1 MVDREP
7 NKRDSTSRVE
17 SSVGNWGTSGSG
29 SAGQQRGGTGGEVKQ
44 QAGEVAGQV
53 KEQAMQLKDQVA
65 ETATSKL
72 EDQKSQATSSLGNVS
87 DAFRQTGDQLRSN
100 DQEAIAQYV
109 DRAAE
114 QIDHFSGY
122 LRSRDM
128 RQIVG
133 DVEAFARREPAL
145 FLGGA
150 FVLGLLGARFLKS
163 SSQAIET
170 QGTDW
175 QSRQSY
181 GTQAALSSYTSYA
194 SMPHTQR
201 IPVRYDAPA
210 TSAPTGAGTSYPT
223 PTAGGGMSGLGTG
236 GSVTPA
242 RPSGSTPPPI
252 GGTSLGSTSSGA
264 GAPGWQGGASHTPS
278 TTRPDNSLLGTEG
291 RDTTGSGGDASE

>member
-7 NKRDSTSRVE
+7 TNRGTTSRVE
-17 SSVGNWGTSGSG
+17 SSGGNRGASGSG
-29 SAGQQRGGTGGEVKQ
+29 VGAQQSGGTGGEVKQ
-44 QAGEVAGQV
+44 QVSEVAGQV
-53 KEQAMQLKDQVA
+53 KEQAVQLKDQVA

-72 EDQKSQATSSLGNVS
+72 EDQKTQATSSLGNVS
-87 DAFRQTGDQLRSN
+87 DAIRQTGDQLRSN
-100 DQEAIAQYV
+100 DQETIAQYV

-114 QIDHFSGY
+114 QLDQFTGY

-150 FVLGLLGARFLKS
+150 FVLGLFGARFLKS
-163 SSQAIET
+163 SRQATET
-170 QGTDW
+170 EGTDW

-201 IPVRYDAPA
+201 IPVQYDEPAAYSPA
-210 TSAPTGAGTSYPT
+210 TGGTSYPR

-236 GSVTPA
+236 GSVAPA
-242 RPSGSTPPPI
+242 RPSDSTPSPI
-252 GGTSLGSTSSGA
+252 DRTSPGSTSSGA

-278 TTRPDNSLLGTEG
+278 STRPSDSLLGTEG
-291 RDTTGSGGDASE
+291 RDTTGSGGDAGA